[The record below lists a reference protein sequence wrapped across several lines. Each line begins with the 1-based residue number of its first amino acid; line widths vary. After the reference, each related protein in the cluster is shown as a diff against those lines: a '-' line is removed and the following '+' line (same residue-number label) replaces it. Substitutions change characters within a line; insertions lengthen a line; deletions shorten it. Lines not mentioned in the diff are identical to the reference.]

1 LKTLRILW
9 RLITY
14 KPLIYGAVLV
24 LWIGYNLMELVPG
37 LLAKAFFDTV
47 THNAAAR
54 LNVHTIVGLVVV
66 AAFLHMGLL
75 SSGWFFDTRYRFY
88 VSALLW
94 LNTLGQILHL
104 PGARATSGSPGET
117 ISTFRDDVQVL
128 EDASDWVID
137 TITQIIFLPAALWIM
152 IRINPQIT
160 FLTVLPLFGI
170 VLITRF
176 TSARIKRY
184 RQASRHATEEVTGAI
199 AEVLT
204 AIQAIQLA
212 NAEDFVRVHLAR
224 LNNQRRAMMVKD
236 SVFQQALESIFSN
249 SATLA
254 TGIIL
259 LAAAQSMRL
268 GRFTV
273 GDFALFVAYLNSL
286 SLFMTQFGIFL
297 AQLKQASVSID
308 RLSDVAAGLPAAQS
322 VKNLEQPPLEASLSH
337 IPIHLSGPLPPMH
350 LAREN
355 QNQAS
360 MPSWT
365 GDSPLLDVKNL
376 TFYFDSN
383 SHNRGFGLEDIS
395 FCLERGSFTVITG
408 RIGSGKTTLVR
419 LLLGL
424 LPKDSGQILWNG
436 ILIDQPADFL
446 IPPRCAY
453 TPQVPRLF
461 SANLSDNINLG
472 MDATRAEIQRA
483 IYLAVLEEDLSAMT
497 DGLYTIVGPRGMRL
511 SGGQIQRTAA
521 ARMFLR
527 RPDLYVF
534 DDLSSALDVETE
546 ARMWERLLGSLA
558 RPAGMN
564 PDSMNPTFLVVSH
577 RRLPL
582 QRADQI
588 ILLKN
593 GRIDA
598 IGKLDELLERSP
610 EMQHL
615 WRSSNPAETGQ
626 KVQD

>member
-9 RLITY
+9 HLITY
-14 KPLIYGAVLV
+14 KPLIYGSVLV

-37 LLAKAFFDTV
+37 LLAKAFFDTI

-54 LNVHTIVGLVVV
+54 LNVQTIVALVIL

-75 SSGWFFDTRYRFY
+75 SSGWFFDIRYRFY
-88 VSALLW
+88 VSALIW
-94 LNTLGQILHL
+94 LNTLSRILNL
-104 PGARATSGSPGET
+104 PGAHATSGSPGET

-152 IRINPQIT
+152 IRISPQIT
-160 FLTVLPLFGI
+160 FLTVVPLFGI

-204 AIQAIQLA
+204 AIQAVQLA
-212 NAEDFVRVHLAR
+212 NAEDHVRDYVAR
-224 LNNQRRAMMVKD
+224 LNDQRRATMVND
-236 SVFQQALESIFSN
+236 SVFQQALESIFTN

-259 LAAAQSMRL
+259 LVAAQSMRL

-286 SLFMTQFGIFL
+286 SLFTTQFGIFL
-297 AQLKQASVSID
+297 AQLKQAGVSID
-308 RLSDVAAGLPAAQS
+308 RLNNIAAGLPAAQ
-322 VKNLEQPPLEASLSH
+322 EADATGDHPASSILQH
-337 IPIHLSGPLPPMH
+337 IPIQLSGPLPTMP
-350 LAREN
+350 LARERSIQIVPPAAAGVYPLMEVRN
-355 QNQAS
+355 LARRFDAGSQNQ
-360 MPSWT
+360 
-365 GDSPLLDVKNL
+365 SP
-376 TFYFDSN
+376 
-383 SHNRGFGLEDIS
+383 GLEEIS
-395 FCLERGSFTVITG
+395 FRVNQGSFTVITG
-408 RIGSGKTTLVR
+408 RIGSGKTTLLR
-419 LLLGL
+419 AILGL
-424 LPKDSGQILWNG
+424 LPKDHGQILWNG
-436 ILIDQPADFL
+436 ALVDHPADFL

-461 SANLSDNINLG
+461 SVSLFDNIVLG
-472 MDATRAEIQRA
+472 SDVPRGEIQRA
-483 IYLAVLEEDLSAMT
+483 VYLAVLEDDLAAMK
-497 DGLYTIVGPRGMRL
+497 DGLYTIVGPKGMRL
-511 SGGQIQRTAA
+511 SGGQIQRAAA

-527 RPDLYVF
+527 RPDLLVL

-546 ARMWERLLGSLA
+546 ARLWERLLGFISKPPNV
-558 RPAGMN
+558 PAGFRN
-564 PDSMNPTFLVVSH
+564 PAFLVVSH

-588 ILLKN
+588 IVLKN

-598 IGKLDELLERSP
+598 IGKLDELLERSS

-615 WRSSNPAETGQ
+615 WRSNTRAA
-626 KVQD
+626 

>member
-9 RLITY
+9 RMITY
-14 KPLIYGAVLV
+14 KPLIYGTVLV

-37 LLAKAFFDTV
+37 LLAKAFFDAI

-54 LNVHTIVGLVVV
+54 LNVPTIVVLVIL

-75 SSGWFFDTRYRFY
+75 SSGWFFDVRYRFY
-88 VSALLW
+88 VSALIW
-94 LNTLGQILHL
+94 LNTLSHILNL

-137 TITQIIFLPAALWIM
+137 TITQIVFLPAALWIM

-160 FLTVLPLFGI
+160 FLTVVPLFGI

-176 TSARIKRY
+176 TSTRIKHY

-199 AEVLT
+199 GEVLS

-212 NAEDFVRVHLAR
+212 NAEDHVRDYVAR
-224 LNNQRRAMMVKD
+224 LNEKRRATMIKD
-236 SVFQQALESIFSN
+236 SVFQQALESIFTN

-259 LAAAQSMRL
+259 LVAAQSMRQ

-286 SLFMTQFGIFL
+286 SLFTTQFGNFL
-297 AQLKQASVSID
+297 AQLKQAGVSID
-308 RLSDVAAGLPAAQS
+308 RLNNVAAGLPAAQAVES
-322 VKNLEQPPLEASLSH
+322 SADRPGDSILHH
-337 IPIHLSGPLPPMH
+337 IPIHLSGPVPPMP
-350 LAREN
+350 LARERAMQTVPRARN
-355 QNQAS
+355 SAY
-360 MPSWT
+360 
-365 GDSPLLDVKNL
+365 PLLEVKNL
-376 TFYFDSN
+376 ACRFDPSSQN
-383 SHNRGFGLEDIS
+383 QGPGLEDINFS
-395 FCLERGSFTVITG
+395 LEGGSFTVVTG
-408 RIGSGKTTLVR
+408 RIGSGKTTLLR
-419 LLLGL
+419 AILGL
-424 LPKDSGQILWNG
+424 LPKDRGQILWNG
-436 ILIDQPADFL
+436 ALVERPADFL

-461 SANLSDNINLG
+461 SASLFDNIALG
-472 MDATRAEIQRA
+472 SNAARGEIQRA
-483 IYLAVLEEDLSAMT
+483 VYQAVLEDDVAAMPE
-497 DGLYTIVGPRGMRL
+497 GLFTLVGPKGMRL
-511 SGGQIQRTAA
+511 SGGQIHRAAA

-527 RPDLYVF
+527 RPELFVL
-534 DDLSSALDVETE
+534 DDLSSALDVDTE
-546 ARMWERLLGSLA
+546 ARLWERLLGYLA
-558 RPAGMN
+558 KPELIQMG
-564 PDSMNPTFLVVSH
+564 SPTPVFLVVSH

-588 ILLKN
+588 IVLKN

-598 IGKLDELLERSP
+598 VGKLDELLEHSP

-615 WRSSNPAETGQ
+615 WRSDTRAG
-626 KVQD
+626 

>member
-1 LKTLRILW
+1 MKTLRVLW

-47 THNAAAR
+47 THNAAAY
-54 LNVHTIVGLVVV
+54 LSVSTIVALVVL
-66 AAFLHMGLL
+66 AGLLHMALL

-88 VSALLW
+88 ASALVW
-94 LNTLGQILHL
+94 LNTLSRILKL

-137 TITQIIFLPAALWIM
+137 TITQFVFLPAALWIM

-160 FLTVLPLFGI
+160 ILTVIPLFAI

-176 TSARIKRY
+176 TSTRIKRY

-199 AEVLT
+199 GEVLT
-204 AIQAIQLA
+204 SIQAIQLA
-212 NAEDFVRVHLAR
+212 NAENHVRSHIAHL
-224 LNNQRRAMMVKD
+224 NEQRRAMMVND
-236 SVFQQALESIFSN
+236 NVFQQVLESIFTN

-254 TGIIL
+254 TGVIL
-259 LAAAQSMRL
+259 IVAAQSMRL
-268 GRFTV
+268 GQFTV

-286 SLFMTQFGIFL
+286 SLFMTQFGNFL
-297 AQLKQASVSID
+297 AQLKQAGVSID
-308 RLSDVAAGLPAAQS
+308 RLSNVFAGLPAALDS
-322 VKNLEQPPLEASLSH
+322 NNPNRLPGELALSH
-337 IPIHLSGPLPPMH
+337 MPVLLSGPLPPLELSSDAAFRTLDRSKAADCPLLEVDH
-350 LAREN
+350 LAFQFDASL
-355 QNQAS
+355 QNGRFS
-360 MPSWT
+360 
-365 GDSPLLDVKNL
+365 LDGIN
-376 TFYFDSN
+376 FS
-383 SHNRGFGLEDIS
+383 LE
-395 FCLERGSFTVITG
+395 EGSFTVITG
-408 RIGSGKTTLVR
+408 RIGSGKTTLLR
-419 LLLGL
+419 AILGL
-424 LPKDSGQILWNG
+424 LPNVQGQIIWNG
-436 ILIDQPADFL
+436 SLVQKPADFL

-461 SANLSDNINLG
+461 SASLLDNIRLG
-472 MDATRAEIQRA
+472 ADAGRGEVQRA
-483 IYLAVLEEDLSAMT
+483 IYMAVLEDDLTQMS
-497 DGLYTIVGPRGMRL
+497 DGLHTIVGPKGVRL
-511 SGGQIQRTAA
+511 SGGQIQRAAA

-527 RPDLYVF
+527 RPDLLIF

-546 ARMWERLLGSLA
+546 ARLWERLLGSLS
-558 RPAGMN
+558 RPAGAGLN
-564 PDSMNPTFLVVSH
+564 LPVPTFLVVSH

-588 ILLKN
+588 IVLKN

-598 IGKLDELLERSP
+598 LGKLDELLERNP

-615 WRSSNPAETGQ
+615 WRSDTFAR
-626 KVQD
+626 